1 MMDRLLRSF
10 LWGAVPVATLLL
22 TLMPVLAPRA
32 MVAVIAVWLALLTLR
47 VAIDPVPVTRA
58 HVRHF
63 LFLVL
68 PFLVMLLDNLRAP
81 DLAEGWKY
89 TERGAA
95 LLLFPLGFLLL
106 GAPSTAPFRRA
117 MTDVFSAAAVALAL
131 YANIGIA
138 IGGVPSGTGGG
149 FAYDYRAAFSAI
161 TAIHPPY
168 AAYFLLSA
176 ALFQLDHVLA
186 GAWHRAWRIA
196 TIAGL
201 FIAAAL
207 LASRMPL
214 IAFIAAGLCI
224 VALRLP
230 RKKALAVAGAL
241 VGGGALIALA
251 LPGTG
256 QRIVESFGATKMP
269 ATAYEVTSSNIRT
282 VIAHCTREAIGEHWL
297 LGTGQARAQAT
308 LDACYRPFGIPL
320 LLDGS
325 YGTHDQP
332 LHWWLCFGIAG
343 IGLFLVYFGALLRDA
358 WRARDTAHLAFL
370 VLLLGSMLTE
380 NVLARQWGTVLF
392 ACFNALFVAGRMEV
406 GRTGQRN

>member
-370 VLLLGSMLTE
+370 VLLLGCMLTE